1 MKQETVDCIQKRSK
15 KRKNKGMKR
24 GATVFLVTMLSIPIL
39 HWLIFWLY
47 VNFDTILLAFQ
58 NKQGQLT
65 FDNFRTFFDA
75 LTNQNMDL
83 NVAVRNTLIYF
94 CVSVFVTLPCSFVVA
109 YFIFKKMRG
118 ASVFRV
124 IFFLPSIISV
134 VVMTM
139 VFKQFIMPDGP
150 LDSILHLFGIS
161 LPRAGL
167 LGQSSTATKTIV
179 AYVIWTGCIGSFMV
193 IGGAMSRIPIELLE
207 YSKMEGCSPF
217 REMVHIILPLV
228 WPTLSTILIV
238 TMTGLFTAS
247 GPMVT
252 LVDGNFDTWTISYWI
267 FYKVNGDM
275 TGGVS
280 GGQYNLVSAAGLF
293 FTMISV
299 PVILLVRW
307 IVEKLIPSVEY

>member
-1 MKQETVDCIQKRSK
+1 MDRKTVGCIRKRYERKKNNSMKQ
-15 KRKNKGMKR
+15 
-24 GATVFLVTMLSIPIL
+24 GATVFLVTMLAIPLL
-39 HWLIFWLY
+39 HWLIFWLG
-47 VNFDTILLAFQ
+47 VNLDTILLAFQ
-58 NKQGQLT
+58 NKQGQFT
-65 FDNFRTFFDA
+65 FDNFRSFFDA
-75 LTNQNMDL
+75 LTNQNMDM
-83 NVAVRNTLIYF
+83 NIAVKNTLIYF
-94 CVSVFVTLPCSFVVA
+94 SVSVFVTLPCSFIVS
-109 YFIFKKMRG
+109 YFIFKKICG

-124 IFFLPSIISV
+124 IFYLPSIISV

-139 VFKQFIMPDGP
+139 VFKQLIMPDGP
-150 LDSILHLFGIS
+150 LDSILRLFGIS

-167 LGQSSTATKTIV
+167 LGQASTATKTIV
-179 AYVIWTGCIGSFMV
+179 AYVIWTGCTGSFMV
-193 IGGAMSRIPIELLE
+193 LGGAMSRIPVELLE
-207 YSKMEGCSPF
+207 YSKMEGCDPF

-228 WPTLSTILIV
+228 WPTLSTLLIV

-275 TGGVS
+275 SGGVS

-299 PVILLVRW
+299 PIILFIRW
-307 IVEKLIPSVEY
+307 IIEKKIPGVEY